1 MISFEE
7 FQKINLRVA
16 NIVSAQK
23 VEGSEKLLRL
33 EIDMGSEKR
42 EIVSGIAEFYQPEEL
57 VGKQIV
63 VVENLKPK
71 KIFGLESRGMLLAVD
86 DKGQIALLEPDKKVV
101 PGSKVC

>member
-1 MISFEE
+1 MIGFEE

-16 NIVSAQK
+16 EIVSAQK
-23 VEGSEKLLRL
+23 VEGSEKLLNL
-33 EIDMGSEKR
+33 KIDLGLEKR
-42 EIVSGIAEFYQPEEL
+42 QIVSGIAEFYEPEDL

-63 VVENLKPK
+63 VVENLEPK

-86 DKGQIALLEPDKKVV
+86 DNGQIALLQPDKRVV